1 MPDNPELAKSPD
13 LSPDIWK
20 NLRFV
25 WGGDKEGKSGAL
37 QSTAEGLLA
46 AGGYPDCCVKN
57 LKRAWRKEN

>member
-20 NLRFV
+20 NEIV

-37 QSTAEGLLA
+37 QSRAEGLLA
-46 AGGYPDCCVKN
+46 AGGYPDYGVKN